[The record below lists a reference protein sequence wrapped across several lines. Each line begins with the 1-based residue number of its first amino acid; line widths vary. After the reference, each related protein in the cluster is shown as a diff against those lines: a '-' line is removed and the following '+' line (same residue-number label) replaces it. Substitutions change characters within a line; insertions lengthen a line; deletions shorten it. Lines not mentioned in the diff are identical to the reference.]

1 MKLLFIDNQ
10 VGSARRTQAYRE
22 KTAMGFNRQ
31 SAAWTGRCVAAV
43 AALVAFGVATAHAD
57 PFKLKIAC
65 TATSDCA
72 SAMVARDEGI
82 FAKHGIDADV
92 TLIAIN
98 TNIPPAI
105 VSDSIQIGGP
115 TATVFLQAVG
125 GGLDLVAVDGASVMD
140 TVSNESIAAVARN
153 GANIRDAKDFVGK
166 KVGVPGIGAFL
177 HVLFRKW
184 LIEKGVDP
192 KSVNFVEV
200 TFPTQ
205 SDTLKSGAVDAV
217 LTAEPLISRI
227 KAAGAGEVAA
237 RYAVDLARAD
247 PIIPY
252 VATRAFAEQ
261 HPDVIKAFRAS
272 IEEAAPIV
280 NSDRD
285 KATAAVAKF
294 TKMPIDLVRL
304 TRPNVSKTELKG
316 SDFAWWVETM
326 KQQDMLQGTIDLNK
340 LVLP

>member
-1 MKLLFIDNQ
+1 MGD
-10 VGSARRTQAYRE
+10 SRRLMLA
-22 KTAMGFNRQ
+22 A
-31 SAAWTGRCVAAV
+31 AAWALALAAAV
-43 AALVAFGVATAHAD
+43 PADAA

-82 FAKHGIDADV
+82 FAKHGLDADV
-92 TLIAIN
+92 SLIAIN
-98 TNIPPAI
+98 TTIPPAI

-115 TATVFLQAVG
+115 TATVFLQAVD
-125 GGLDLVAVDGASVMD
+125 GGLDLVAVEGASVMD
-140 TVSNESIAAVARN
+140 PVSSGLVAAVARN
-153 GANIRDAKDFVGK
+153 GVAINDPKDFVGK
-166 KVGVPGIGAFL
+166 KVGAPGIGAFL
-177 HVLFRKW
+177 HVLFVKW

-205 SDTLKSGAVDAV
+205 SDALKSGSVDAV
-217 LTAEPLISRI
+217 LTAEPFITRM
-227 KAAGAGEVAA
+227 KNAGTGTVVA
-237 RYAVDLARAD
+237 RYVQDLGRTE
-247 PIIPY
+247 PIISY
-252 VATRAFAEQ
+252 TSTRAFAEQ

-272 IEEAAPIV
+272 IEEAAKIV

-285 KATAAVAKF
+285 KASESISKF

-304 TRPNVSKTELKG
+304 SRPDIAQPELKG

-326 KQQDMLQGTIDLNK
+326 KEQNLLQSTVDINK

>member
-1 MKLLFIDNQ
+1 NQ
-10 VGSARRTQAYRE
+10 VGSARHTPAYRE
-22 KTAMGFNRQ
+22 ETAMGFNRQ
-31 SAAWTGRCVAAV
+31 LAARTGRCVAAV
-43 AALVAFGVATAHAD
+43 AALAVFGVATAHAD

-115 TATVFLQAVG
+115 TETVFLQAVD
-125 GGLDLVAVDGASVMD
+125 GGLDLVAVEGASVMD
-140 TVSNESIAAVARN
+140 PVANGAVAAVARK
-153 GANIRDAKDFVGK
+153 GVTIKDAKDFVGK
-166 KVGVPGIGAFL
+166 KVGAPGIGAFL

-184 LIEKGVDP
+184 LIDNGVDP

-200 TFPTQ
+200 TFPTM
-205 SDTLKSGAVDAV
+205 SDALKSGAVDAV
-217 LTAEPLISRI
+217 LTVEPFVSRM
-227 KAAGAGEVAA
+227 KAAGVGDVAT
-237 RYAVDLARAD
+237 RYAAELARTD
-247 PIIPY
+247 PIISY
-252 VATRAFAEQ
+252 VSTRAFAKRNPEA
-261 HPDVIKAFRAS
+261 IKAFRAA

-280 NSDRD
+280 NSDRE
-285 KATAAVAKF
+285 KASASIAKF
-294 TKMPIDLVRL
+294 TKLPIDIVRL
-304 TRPNVSKTELKG
+304 NRPNLATPELNG
-316 SDFAWWVETM
+316 AEFAWWVDTM
-326 KQQDMLQGTIDLNK
+326 RQQDMLQSSINLDA

>member
-1 MKLLFIDNQ
+1 MGISGRLLAF
-10 VGSARRTQAYRE
+10 SA
-22 KTAMGFNRQ
+22 
-31 SAAWTGRCVAAV
+31 
-43 AALVAFGVATAHAD
+43 AALVFAAVSGHAD

-82 FAKHGIDADV
+82 FAKNGIDADV
-92 TLIAIN
+92 MLIAIN

-105 VSDSIQIGGP
+105 VSNSIQIGGP
-115 TATVFLQAVG
+115 TATVFLQAVD
-125 GGLDLVAVDGASVMD
+125 GGLDLVAIDGASVMD
-140 TVSNESIAAVARN
+140 LTQARLIAAVART
-153 GANIRDAKDFVGK
+153 GVVIKEPKDFVGK
-166 KVGVPGIGAFL
+166 KVGAPGIGAFL

-200 TFPTQ
+200 TFPTMN
-205 SDTLKSGAVDAV
+205 DALKSGSVDAV
-217 LTAEPLISRI
+217 LTVEPFITRI
-227 KAAGAGEVAA
+227 KNAGNGDVAA
-237 RYAVDLARAD
+237 LYAADLARTD
-247 PIIPY
+247 PIISY
-252 VATRAFAEQ
+252 VASRAFAEQ

-280 NSDRD
+280 NSDRE
-285 KATAAVAKF
+285 KASQSIAKF

-304 TRPNVSKTELKG
+304 TRPDVSMPELKG

-326 KQQDMLQGTIDLNK
+326 KQQDMLQGTVDLDK

>member
-1 MKLLFIDNQ
+1 MGD
-10 VGSARRTQAYRE
+10 SRRLMLA
-22 KTAMGFNRQ
+22 A
-31 SAAWTGRCVAAV
+31 AAWAIALANAV
-43 AALVAFGVATAHAD
+43 PADAD

-82 FAKHGIDADV
+82 FAKHGLDADV
-92 TLIAIN
+92 SLIAIN
-98 TNIPPAI
+98 TTIPPAI

-115 TATVFLQAVG
+115 TATVFLQAVD
-125 GGLDLVAVDGASVMD
+125 GGLDLVAVAGASVMD
-140 TVSNESIAAVARN
+140 PVSAGAVAAVARN
-153 GANIRDAKDFVGK
+153 GVTINDAKDFVGK
-166 KVGVPGIGAFL
+166 KVGAPGIGAFL
-177 HVLFRKW
+177 HVLFVKW

-205 SDTLKSGAVDAV
+205 SDALKSGSVDAV
-217 LTAEPLISRI
+217 LTAEPFITRMK
-227 KAAGAGEVAA
+227 KAGTGAVAA
-237 RYAVDLARAD
+237 RYLLDLNRTD
-247 PIIPY
+247 PILSY
-252 VATRAFAEQ
+252 VSTRAFAEQ
-261 HPDVIKAFRAS
+261 HPEVIKAFRES
-272 IEEAAPIV
+272 IEEGAKIV

-285 KATAAVAKF
+285 KASESISKF

-304 TRPNVSKTELKG
+304 NRPDVSQPELKG

-326 KQQDMLQGTIDLNK
+326 KQQNMLQAPIDLDK

>member
-1 MKLLFIDNQ
+1 MNAQEEETMRL
-10 VGSARRTQAYRE
+10 SRRAYV
-22 KTAMGFNRQ
+22 F
-31 SAAWTGRCVAAV
+31 AAAALALAAV
-43 AALVAFGVATAHAD
+43 SAHAE

-82 FAKHGIDADV
+82 FAKHGLDADV
-92 TLIAIN
+92 SLIAIN

-115 TATVFLQAVG
+115 TATVFLQAVD
-125 GGLDLVAVDGASVMD
+125 GGLDLVAIDGASVMD
-140 TVSNESIAAVARN
+140 ETQGKLIAAVART
-153 GANIRDAKDFVGK
+153 GVAIKDPKDFVGK
-166 KVGVPGIGAFL
+166 KVGAPGIGAFL

-200 TFPTQ
+200 TFPTMN
-205 SDTLKSGAVDAV
+205 DALKSGSVDAV
-217 LTAEPLISRI
+217 LTAEPFITRI
-227 KAAGAGEVAA
+227 KNAGNGDVAA
-237 RYAVDLARAD
+237 FYAADLARTD
-247 PIIPY
+247 PIISY
-252 VATRAFAEQ
+252 VASRAFAEQ

-280 NSDRD
+280 NSDRE
-285 KATAAVAKF
+285 KASQSIAKF

-304 TRPNVSKTELKG
+304 TRPDVSKPELKG

-326 KQQDMLQGTIDLNK
+326 KQQDMLQSTVDLDK

>member
-1 MKLLFIDNQ
+1 
-10 VGSARRTQAYRE
+10 
-22 KTAMGFNRQ
+22 MGFNRQ
-31 SAAWTGRCVAAV
+31 LAARTGRCARIVAAV
-43 AALVAFGVATAHAD
+43 AALAAFGVATARAD
-57 PFKLKIAC
+57 AFKLKIAC

-82 FAKHGIDADV
+82 FAKNGIDADV

-115 TATVFLQAVG
+115 TATVFLQAVD
-125 GGLDLVAVDGASVMD
+125 GGLDLVAIDGASSMD
-140 TVSNESIAAVARN
+140 PVSSDAIAAVART
-153 GANIRDAKDFVGK
+153 GVTIKDAKDFSGK
-166 KVGVPGIGAFL
+166 KVGAPGIGAFL

-184 LIEKGVDP
+184 LMDKGVDP

-200 TFPTQ
+200 TFPTM
-205 SDTLKSGAVDAV
+205 SDALKSGSVDAV
-217 LTAEPLISRI
+217 LTGEPFITRM
-227 KAAGAGEVAA
+227 KNAGTGEVAV
-237 RYAVDLARAD
+237 RYISELARND
-247 PIIPY
+247 PIISY

-280 NSDRD
+280 NSDRE
-285 KATAAVAKF
+285 KASQSVAQF

-304 TRPNVSKTELKG
+304 NRPSISK
-316 SDFAWWVETM
+316 
-326 KQQDMLQGTIDLNK
+326 
-340 LVLP
+340 

>member
-1 MKLLFIDNQ
+1 MAL
-10 VGSARRTQAYRE
+10 
-22 KTAMGFNRQ
+22 
-31 SAAWTGRCVAAV
+31 SAAALAFAAV
-43 AALVAFGVATAHAD
+43 SAHAD
-57 PFKLKIAC
+57 LIKLKIAC

-115 TATVFLQAVG
+115 TAPVFLLAVD
-125 GGLDLVAVDGASVMD
+125 GGLDLVAVGGASVMD
-140 TVSNESIAAVARN
+140 PVSSDAIAAVART
-153 GANIRDAKDFVGK
+153 GVTIKDAKDFVGK
-166 KVGVPGIGAFL
+166 KVGAPGIGAFL

-184 LIEKGVDP
+184 LMEKGVDP

-200 TFPTQ
+200 TFPTM
-205 SDTLKSGAVDAV
+205 SDALKSGSVDAV
-217 LTAEPLISRI
+217 LTGEPFITRM
-227 KAAGAGEVAA
+227 KNAGTGEVAV
-237 RYAVDLARAD
+237 RYTSELARND
-247 PIIPY
+247 PIISY
-252 VATRAFAEQ
+252 VATRAFAEE
-261 HPDVIKAFRAS
+261 HPDVVKAFRAS

-280 NSDRD
+280 NTDRE
-285 KATAAVAKF
+285 KASQSVAKF
-294 TKMPIDLVRL
+294 TRMPIDLVRL
-304 TRPNVSKTELKG
+304 NRPSVSKPELKG

-326 KQQDMLQGTIDLNK
+326 KQQDMLQGTVDLNK

>member
-1 MKLLFIDNQ
+1 MGISGRLLAF
-10 VGSARRTQAYRE
+10 SA
-22 KTAMGFNRQ
+22 
-31 SAAWTGRCVAAV
+31 
-43 AALVAFGVATAHAD
+43 AALVFAAVSGHAD

-82 FAKHGIDADV
+82 FAKNGIDADV
-92 TLIAIN
+92 MLIAIN

-105 VSDSIQIGGP
+105 VSNSIQIGGP
-115 TATVFLQAVG
+115 TATVFLQAVD
-125 GGLDLVAVDGASVMD
+125 GGLDLVAIDGASVMD
-140 TVSNESIAAVARN
+140 PTQARLIAAVART
-153 GANIRDAKDFVGK
+153 GVVIKEPKDFVGK
-166 KVGVPGIGAFL
+166 KVGAPGIGAFL

-200 TFPTQ
+200 TFPTMN
-205 SDTLKSGAVDAV
+205 DALKSGSVDAV
-217 LTAEPLISRI
+217 LTVEPFITRI
-227 KAAGAGEVAA
+227 KNAGNGDVAA
-237 RYAVDLARAD
+237 LYAADLARTD
-247 PIIPY
+247 PIISY
-252 VATRAFAEQ
+252 VAARAFAEQ

-280 NSDRD
+280 NSDRE
-285 KATAAVAKF
+285 KASQSIAKF

-304 TRPNVSKTELKG
+304 TRPDVSMPELKG

-326 KQQDMLQGTIDLNK
+326 KQQDMLQGTVDLDK

>member
-1 MKLLFIDNQ
+1 MGISGRLLTF
-10 VGSARRTQAYRE
+10 SA
-22 KTAMGFNRQ
+22 
-31 SAAWTGRCVAAV
+31 
-43 AALVAFGVATAHAD
+43 AALVFAAVSGHAD

-82 FAKHGIDADV
+82 FAKNGIDADV
-92 TLIAIN
+92 MLIAIN

-105 VSDSIQIGGP
+105 VSNSIQIGGP
-115 TATVFLQAVG
+115 TATVFLQAVD
-125 GGLDLVAVDGASVMD
+125 GGLDLVAIDGASVMD
-140 TVSNESIAAVARN
+140 PTQARLIAAVART
-153 GANIRDAKDFVGK
+153 GVVIKEPKDFVGK
-166 KVGVPGIGAFL
+166 KVGAPGIGAFL

-200 TFPTQ
+200 TFPTMN
-205 SDTLKSGAVDAV
+205 DALKSGSVDAV
-217 LTAEPLISRI
+217 LTVEPFITRI
-227 KAAGAGEVAA
+227 KNAGNGDVAA
-237 RYAVDLARAD
+237 LYAADLARTD
-247 PIIPY
+247 PIISY
-252 VATRAFAEQ
+252 VAARAFAEQ

-280 NSDRD
+280 NSDRE
-285 KATAAVAKF
+285 KASQSIAKF

-304 TRPNVSKTELKG
+304 TRPDVSMPELKG

-326 KQQDMLQGTIDLNK
+326 KQQDMLQGTVDLDK